1 MEEQRF
7 DPEFMPFP
15 NTRGD
20 TWCVRI
26 CPLRHGDK
34 SVAMNMEARVEN
46 TLTEA
51 LEEKDRLG
59 LGEDDVLQPFI
70 R

>member
-7 DPEFMPFP
+7 DPEFMPFR

-20 TWCVRI
+20 TCCVRI

-34 SVAMNMEARVEN
+34 SVAMNMEARVGSKS
-46 TLTEA
+46 TEA
-51 LEEKDRLG
+51 LEEKGRLG
-59 LGEDDVLQPFI
+59 LGEDDILQPSI